1 MKQLKTI
8 AVNSGTVLFCWI
20 VFEGLYFV
28 LFGLSSAL
36 EWFAASDNLIICA
49 LGTAVCILPVFLL
62 YLLFYQLGRKYLN
75 YTNSFWLDFIP
86 TLFVFALAQLLLT
99 AVTVDFF
106 PFPPME
112 MLLCARFAE
121 PVTSEADLLTNA
133 ELYCLGL
140 AFALPPVLLFALGLQ
155 KQRTEDLKITN
166 D

>member
-1 MKQLKTI
+1 MKQIKTI
-8 AVNSGTVLFCWI
+8 AANSGTTLFCWI

-28 LFGLSSAL
+28 LFGLSSAV
-36 EWFAASDNLIICA
+36 EWFAASDNKFVYV

-75 YTNSFWLDFIP
+75 YTNNFWSDFIP
-86 TLFVFALAQLLLT
+86 ILAVFALAQLLLT
-99 AVTVDFF
+99 VLTVDFF

-121 PVTSEADLLTNA
+121 PVTSEADLLTNV
-133 ELYCLGL
+133 EIYCLGL

-155 KQRTEDLKITN
+155 KQRTEDRGVI
-166 D
+166 

>member
-1 MKQLKTI
+1 MKQIKTI
-8 AVNSGTVLFCWI
+8 AANSGTTLFCWI

-28 LFGLSSAL
+28 LFGLSSAV
-36 EWFAASDNLIICA
+36 EWFAASDNKLVYV

-62 YLLFYQLGRKYLN
+62 YFLFYQLGRKYLN

-86 TLFVFALAQLLLT
+86 ILVVFALAQLLL
-99 AVTVDFF
+99 AALTVDFF

-133 ELYCLGL
+133 EIYCLGL

-155 KQRTEDLKITN
+155 KQRTEDRDVI
-166 D
+166 

>member
-1 MKQLKTI
+1 MKQIKTI
-8 AVNSGTVLFCWI
+8 AANSGTTLFCWI

-28 LFGLSSAL
+28 LFGLSSAV
-36 EWFAASDNLIICA
+36 EWFAASDNKFVYV

-86 TLFVFALAQLLLT
+86 ILVTFALAQLLLT
-99 AVTVDFF
+99 ALTVGFF

-121 PVTSEADLLTNA
+121 PVTREADLLTNV
-133 ELYCLGL
+133 EIYCLGL

-155 KQRTEDLKITN
+155 KQRTEYRDVI
-166 D
+166 